1 MNGMIEHL
9 SNKELWTISVQLLV
23 LYVVSVVIF
32 LGAHAINLK
41 VTSSQKDAVSKGK
54 AAASAL
60 VFILSLVANALG
72 VATLAFLARK
82 TGETPRMAMVAVPL
96 FLVIEKHVRAM
107 RADPQD
113 KRFNLLAA
121 AGVALGM
128 VGAVFAFMPHAPL
141 K

>member
-41 VTSSQKDAVSKGK
+41 VTVSQKDAVAKGK

-60 VFILSLVANALG
+60 VFVLSLAANALC

-96 FLVIEKHVRAM
+96 FLVLEKHVRAM
-107 RADPQD
+107 REAPQD
-113 KRFNLLAA
+113 KRFHLIAA
-121 AGVALGM
+121 AGVALGT